1 MSWVLA
7 LVFVELLWKLSACI
21 VLFCFLKKKPSVQF
35 VSRMITQSLLKKC
48 FYLFGFDILL
58 YSSDWLVTHYV
69 AASVSW
75 ILGLRK
81 VYTTIPGCKK
91 IWVYLFIYLF
101 ISDKF
106 SLCSP
111 GYPRTCSVDQA
122 SLKLREPSVSASPN
136 TGITGMCHYIQPL
149 YVSPEAYLSL
159 KLLWKEKLPNK
170 WQALSLHYSKALQP
184 GLPTKKGEQK
194 GELRLCMG
202 QKQCLRDDFKT
213 KQ

>member
-21 VLFCFLKKKPSVQF
+21 VLFCFFKKKPSVQF

-111 GYPRTCSVDQA
+111 GYPRTCFVEQA
-122 SLKLREPSVSASPN
+122 DLKLGDLSASASWVL
-136 TGITGMCHYIQPL
+136 GLKVCKI
-149 YVSPEAYLSL
+149 YLF
-159 KLLWKEKLPNK
+159 NFFVRCRNI
-170 WQALSLHYSKALQP
+170 LSSCTPAS
-184 GLPTKKGEQK
+184 
-194 GELRLCMG
+194 
-202 QKQCLRDDFKT
+202 
-213 KQ
+213 